1 MIASS
6 LGEYLESNHLK
17 MKRRRSFSS
26 VKADKGSSSGR
37 VRKKLLSTSDSE
49 ELDIDMLTSEEM
61 ESMSDS
67 TALPDLSKS
76 SKQPHKGLKS
86 HEKKKQAQPVSPK
99 NHLMRSDYGIES
111 NDSLTGSLSS
121 DLNEMIT
128 TLKRKRMTSASS
140 SSSGC
145 FLNIHPVKKRS
156 LHAQLSSDSS
166 GEECKERRA
175 QLVLSPHAQL
185 LLNSPSADV
194 TIVNDISYTLYG
206 SSDSS
211 NSDVLILP
219 TQKNQTTGRRK
230 LFLDNSSDQDTS
242 DFENQKFLSLVGR
255 SPVKVTKRK
264 RRRVK
269 KVLDSEDA
277 TSSSEDTDKSD
288 VEEVPPTPSKR
299 KDIRKVI
306 PEAKLANETKLAK
319 KAEKE
324 RLKRLE
330 DKRKQLAATEEQE
343 KLILEL
349 NPESN
354 EVVLEIRES
363 LLSALKPHQR
373 EGIKFLFDCCCERA
387 STYQRQELLIFKVT
401 GVLIRRIV

>member
-1 MIASS
+1 M
-6 LGEYLESNHLK
+6 
-17 MKRRRSFSS
+17 
-26 VKADKGSSSGR
+26 
-37 VRKKLLSTSDSE
+37 
-49 ELDIDMLTSEEM
+49 
-61 ESMSDS
+61 
-67 TALPDLSKS
+67 
-76 SKQPHKGLKS
+76 
-86 HEKKKQAQPVSPK
+86 
-99 NHLMRSDYGIES
+99 
-111 NDSLTGSLSS
+111 
-121 DLNEMIT
+121 
-128 TLKRKRMTSASS
+128 
-140 SSSGC
+140 
-145 FLNIHPVKKRS
+145 
-156 LHAQLSSDSS
+156 
-166 GEECKERRA
+166 
-175 QLVLSPHAQL
+175 VLSPHAQL

-373 EGIKFLFDCCCERA
+373 EGIKFLFDCCCESIERLKNEKGSGA
-387 STYQRQELLIFKVT
+387 ILAHCMGLGKTLQVS
-401 GVLIRRIV
+401 